1 MRLSASRFDLSRC
14 RASGAARLAV
24 WCLLVMLLALAGP
37 LSRLARAQEAVA
49 RKPPISGVRC
59 VVISEAQVLR
69 HASGGSV
76 IDIVRTRV
84 PGLQISTAD
93 WQSRTTSS
101 MGLRG
106 INSFVGPREPLVFV
120 DGLRL
125 PQPGGIDYL
134 DLIDPLDVQ
143 LIEVLPGP
151 AATTLFGTG
160 AGNGVIL
167 IYTKGGAG
175 DASASGGA
183 RGVCHR

>member
-1 MRLSASRFDLSRC
+1 MRLRASLFDRRRC
-14 RASGAARLAV
+14 RASGAARVAA
-24 WCLLVMLLALAGP
+24 WCLLVTLPGLAGP
-37 LSRLARAQEAVA
+37 LSRFAQAQEAVA
-49 RKPPISGVRC
+49 RKPSISGVRC

-69 HASGGSV
+69 HASGGNL

-84 PGLQISTAD
+84 PGLQVSTAD

-106 INSFVGPREPLVFV
+106 INSYLSSQEPLVFV

-134 DLIDPLDVQ
+134 DLIEPLDVE
-143 LIEVLPGP
+143 LIEILPGP
-151 AATTLFGTG
+151 AATTLYGTG

-167 IYTKGGAG
+167 IYTKRGAG
-175 DASASGGA
+175 DASGSGDA